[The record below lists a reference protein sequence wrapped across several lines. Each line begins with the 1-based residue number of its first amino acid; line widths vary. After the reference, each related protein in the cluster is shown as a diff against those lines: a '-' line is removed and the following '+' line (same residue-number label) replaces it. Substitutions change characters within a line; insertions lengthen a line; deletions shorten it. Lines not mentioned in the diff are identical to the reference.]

1 MEYDIYTFILC
12 VQLLVLL
19 KLILEKEKEKTEQ
32 GMLQFDPQCALFV
45 CNRWDNI
52 GEDQDELVF
61 NHAYQKLKSLW
72 PNMTKSQMIKFSAF
86 KAKLECDIDPYFITD
101 NYKEL
106 LNNFKELY
114 FKAMEK
120 RIRCTYR

>member
-1 MEYDIYTFILC
+1 M
-12 VQLLVLL
+12 QLLVLL
-19 KLILEKEKEKTEQ
+19 KGVLKKEKEKTEQ

-45 CNRWDNI
+45 CNCWDYI
-52 GEDQDELVF
+52 KEDEDELVF
-61 NHAYQKLKSLW
+61 NHNYQKLKSFW

-86 KAKLECDIDPYFITD
+86 KAKAECDIDQYFITD

-114 FKAMEK
+114 FKANDK
-120 RIRCTYR
+120 RIHSTYR